1 MKNKHKK
8 RPPMRQSGKPA
19 SFKKELEA
27 TAANAGLTKLPTPA
41 LVAVIDTIIGILQG
55 RGVIIRDWDDKDKVV
70 KKMKCIGGRV
80 FILAPREK
88 PGTEVQHGEAEGQQQ
103 GR

>member
-1 MKNKHKK
+1 MKNKRKK
-8 RPPMRQSGKPA
+8 HPPMRKSGKPA

-27 TAANAGLTKLPTPA
+27 TAANAGLTKRPTPA
-41 LVAVIDTIIGILQG
+41 LVAVIDTIIGILQD

-70 KKMKCIGGRV
+70 RKMRCIGSRV

-88 PGTEVQHGEAEGQQQ
+88 PGTEAAHGKDGERQQEQ
-103 GR
+103 